1 MAITKLQPFNLD
13 TTANYTFANIATDN
27 ANLGNTATANFF
39 IGSGNNLS
47 NIQGANV
54 TGAVSSATT
63 SGTVTT
69 AAQPNITSVGTLTSL
84 SVTGNITG
92 GNTNLGNLATA
103 NFFSGS
109 GNNLSNIQA
118 ANISGQVANA
128 TVAGTVYTNA
138 QPNITS
144 TGSLTGLTVSN
155 ATGVVDFT
163 TTANVTLGAVG
174 NLHISGGTNAYVLS
188 TDGSGT
194 LSWVAQS
201 GGGGISNIS
210 NGTSNVNIPAVNG
223 NINFSAAGN
232 ANVVVITG
240 TGANI
245 SGTANV
251 TGNLIAGN
259 IIAGTG
265 SGGNITNAN
274 VISANTFTA
283 SGNISAGNASLG
295 NSVVANYF
303 TGNFYGTA
311 NSATTA
317 GTVTTAAQPNI
328 TSTGSLTGLT
338 VSNATGVVDFTTT
351 ANVTLGAVGNLHI
364 SGGTNAYVLSTDGSG
379 TLSWVAQSGG
389 GGGASISNGNSNVNI
404 PAANGNIN
412 FSATGNANVVV
423 ITGTGANISG
433 TANVTGN
440 LTAGNIIAGNGSGG
454 NITNANVISANTFT
468 ATGNISAGNA
478 NLGNLAIAN
487 FFSGAGNNLSNITA
501 SNITG
506 QVANALVSG
515 TVYTNAQPN
524 ITSVGTLTDLSV
536 SGNGVFGGNLT
547 VNGTLTYINST
558 TLSIS
563 DPIINLQTGPN
574 GAAPVAN
581 SGKDVGTALNYYDT
595 SAKISWMGWDVS
607 NAEIAFGSN
616 VSISSEVVTFTSLAN
631 IRSGN
636 AQLGNTVTANFF
648 IGSGNNLS
656 NIQGGN
662 VSGQVPNALISSTVY
677 TNAQPNITSVGSL
690 TGLTVSNITGIV
702 DFTTTANVTLGA
714 VGNLHISGGTNGYVL
729 QTDGSGTL
737 SWVAISA
744 GSGISNGTSNISIP
758 AVNGNINLTSAG
770 NTTLVVTGTGANIT
784 GNMEATA
791 NITAQYFT
799 GNGYYLTGVATNPA
813 NISNGTSNV
822 EVSLNGNVTT
832 SVNGNAN
839 ILVVTGTGINVTGN
853 ATIGTGTG
861 GNLIGANI
869 VTANLIN
876 AGTVNATANINAQ
889 YFTGNGYYLTG
900 VATNPA
906 NISNGTSNVEVS
918 LNGNVTTSVS
928 GNANILV
935 VTGTG
940 INVTG
945 NATIGTGTG
954 GNLIGANIVTAN
966 LINAGTVN
974 ATANINAQYFT
985 GNGYYLTGVA
995 TNPANISNGTSNVEV
1010 SLNGNVT
1017 TSVSGNANILVVTGT
1032 GINVTG
1038 NATIGTGTGGNL
1050 SGANNISANTF
1061 TGALAN
1067 GNSNVNIPSANGNIN
1082 FSVVGNANVM
1092 IITGTGANING
1103 TANITGNVNAP
1114 YFIGNGFYLTGVDTS
1129 PANISNG
1136 TSNVQVYLNSNV
1148 TTSVGSVANV
1158 FVVTTTGINVAGTLN
1173 ATGNANVGNIGATGV
1188 IATTLGGNLT
1198 TNAQPNITSVGSL
1211 TGLTVSN
1218 VTGVVNFTTTAN
1230 VTLGAV
1236 ANLHIS
1242 GGTNGYVL
1250 QTDGSGTLSWVAISA
1265 GSGISNGTSNISIP
1279 AVNGNVNI
1287 TSASNTTMVITG
1299 TGANITGTANVTG
1312 NANIGNIGTAQ
1323 LLASANI
1330 TAPQLISNIAVGTAP
1345 LIVTS
1350 TTQVANLN
1358 VATAGTVTTNAQPN
1372 ITSVGSL
1379 TGLTVS
1385 NATGVVDFTT
1395 TANVTLGAVA
1405 NLHIS
1410 GGSSSQFLQTDGS
1423 GTLTWAGISSS
1434 STLANGTSE
1443 VSIPVVNGN
1452 VNVTAAGNANILVV
1466 TGTGA
1471 NISGTLKVSGQSNL
1485 GAVGNVIITGGTN
1498 GQYLQTNGS
1507 GNLVWVGISSSSS
1520 LANGNSEVSI
1530 PVANSNVNITA
1541 VGNTT
1546 MVITG
1551 TGANITGTL
1560 NTTGNAN
1567 VGNLG
1572 TAQVLASANVT
1583 APQLISNIAVGTAP
1597 FVVTSTTQVA
1607 NLNVATA
1614 GTVTTNAQPNITSV
1628 GSLTGLTVSNA
1639 TGVVNFTTTANVT
1652 LGAVANLHISG
1663 GTNGYVLSTDGSG
1676 TLSWIASGGGGGG
1689 ASISNGTSNVNIAV
1703 ANGNITMGVGGTSNV
1718 VVISNTG
1725 ITALI
1730 LPRNITYADAT
1741 SITINAGNTD
1751 MAIQVNTQVVGTFT
1765 INAPTGTLSDGQK
1778 LMFRLQSTNIQTFS
1792 WDAVF
1797 DGSTDLNLP
1806 TTSSGSSKYDY
1817 MGFMYNS
1824 GQSKW
1829 NMISKNFG
1837 F

>member
-954 GNLIGANIVTAN
+954 GNL
-966 LINAGTVN
+966 
-974 ATANINAQYFT
+974 
-985 GNGYYLTGVA
+985 
-995 TNPANISNGTSNVEV
+995 
-1010 SLNGNVT
+1010 
-1017 TSVSGNANILVVTGT
+1017 
-1032 GINVTG
+1032 
-1038 NATIGTGTGGNL
+1038 

>member
-27 ANLGNTATANFF
+27 ANLGN
-39 IGSGNNLS
+39 
-47 NIQGANV
+47 
-54 TGAVSSATT
+54 
-63 SGTVTT
+63 
-69 AAQPNITSVGTLTSL
+69 
-84 SVTGNITG
+84 
-92 GNTNLGNLATA
+92 LATA
-103 NFFSGS
+103 NFFSGA
-109 GNNLSNIQA
+109 GNNLSNISGG
-118 ANISGQVANA
+118 NVTGQVANA

-155 ATGVVDFT
+155 ATGVVNFT

-188 TDGSGT
+188 TDGAGT

-201 GGGGISNIS
+201 G
-210 NGTSNVNIPAVNG
+210 
-223 NINFSAAGN
+223 
-232 ANVVVITG
+232 
-240 TGANI
+240 
-245 SGTANV
+245 
-251 TGNLIAGN
+251 
-259 IIAGTG
+259 
-265 SGGNITNAN
+265 
-274 VISANTFTA
+274 
-283 SGNISAGNASLG
+283 
-295 NSVVANYF
+295 
-303 TGNFYGTA
+303 
-311 NSATTA
+311 
-317 GTVTTAAQPNI
+317 
-328 TSTGSLTGLT
+328 
-338 VSNATGVVDFTTT
+338 
-351 ANVTLGAVGNLHI
+351 
-364 SGGTNAYVLSTDGSG
+364 
-379 TLSWVAQSGG
+379 GG

-404 PAANGNIN
+404 PSANGNIN
-412 FSATGNANVVV
+412 FSAIGNANVVV

-454 NITNANVISANTFT
+454 NITNANVISANTFI
-468 ATGNISAGNA
+468 ASGNITASNA
-478 NLGNLAIAN
+478 NLGNLATAN

-524 ITSVGTLTDLSV
+524 ITSVGTLTDISV

-581 SGKDVGTALNYYDT
+581 SGKDVGTALNYFDT
-595 SAKISWMGWDVS
+595 SAKIAWMGWDVS
-607 NAEIAFGSN
+607 NAEISFGSN
-616 VSISSEVVTFTSLAN
+616 VSISAEVVTYDTLAN

-636 AQLGNTVTANFF
+636 AQLGNLATANFF

-656 NIQGGN
+656 NIQAAN
-662 VSGQVPNALISSTVY
+662 ISGQVANALISGTVY

-690 TGLTVSNITGIV
+690 TGLTVSNVTGVV

-770 NTTLVVTGTGANIT
+770 NTTLVITGTGANIT

-839 ILVVTGTGINVTGN
+839 ILTVTGTGINITGN
-853 ATIGTGTG
+853 ATIGSGTG
-861 GNLIGANI
+861 GNLIGANV
-869 VTANLIN
+869 VTANLID
-876 AGTVNATANINAQ
+876 AITVNASANINAQYFTGNGYYLTGVATNPANISNGTSNVEVSLNGNVSTSVSGNANILVVTGTGINITGNATIGVGTGGNLIGANVLDANLVNAVTVNASANINAQ

-940 INVTG
+940 INITG
-945 NATIGTGTG
+945 NATIG
-954 GNLIGANIVTAN
+954 
-966 LINAGTVN
+966 
-974 ATANINAQYFT
+974 
-985 GNGYYLTGVA
+985 
-995 TNPANISNGTSNVEV
+995 S
-1010 SLNGNVT
+1010 
-1017 TSVSGNANILVVTGT
+1017 
-1032 GINVTG
+1032 
-1038 NATIGTGTGGNL
+1038 GTGGNL

-1061 TGALAN
+1061 TGALAK
-1067 GNSNVNIPSANGNIN
+1067 GNSNVNIPSSNGNIN
-1082 FSVVGNANVM
+1082 FSAVGNANVM
-1092 IITGTGANING
+1092 VITGTGANING
-1103 TANITGNVNAP
+1103 TANITGNVTAP
-1114 YFIGNGFYLTGVDTS
+1114 YFIGNGYYLTGVDTS

-1148 TTSVGSVANV
+1148 TTSVAGTANV
-1158 FVVTTTGINVAGTLN
+1158 LVITAAGINVAGTLN
-1173 ATGNANVGNIGATGV
+1173 ATGNANVGNIGVTGV

-1218 VTGVVNFTTTAN
+1218 
-1230 VTLGAV
+1230 
-1236 ANLHIS
+1236 I
-1242 GGTNGYVL
+1242 
-1250 QTDGSGTLSWVAISA
+1250 
-1265 GSGISNGTSNISIP
+1265 
-1279 AVNGNVNI
+1279 
-1287 TSASNTTMVITG
+1287 
-1299 TGANITGTANVTG
+1299 
-1312 NANIGNIGTAQ
+1312 
-1323 LLASANI
+1323 
-1330 TAPQLISNIAVGTAP
+1330 
-1345 LIVTS
+1345 
-1350 TTQVANLN
+1350 
-1358 VATAGTVTTNAQPN
+1358 
-1372 ITSVGSL
+1372 
-1379 TGLTVS
+1379 
-1385 NATGVVDFTT
+1385 
-1395 TANVTLGAVA
+1395 
-1405 NLHIS
+1405 
-1410 GGSSSQFLQTDGS
+1410 
-1423 GTLTWAGISSS
+1423 
-1434 STLANGTSE
+1434 
-1443 VSIPVVNGN
+1443 
-1452 VNVTAAGNANILVV
+1452 
-1466 TGTGA
+1466 
-1471 NISGTLKVSGQSNL
+1471 
-1485 GAVGNVIITGGTN
+1485 
-1498 GQYLQTNGS
+1498 
-1507 GNLVWVGISSSSS
+1507 
-1520 LANGNSEVSI
+1520 
-1530 PVANSNVNITA
+1530 
-1541 VGNTT
+1541 
-1546 MVITG
+1546 
-1551 TGANITGTL
+1551 
-1560 NTTGNAN
+1560 
-1567 VGNLG
+1567 
-1572 TAQVLASANVT
+1572 
-1583 APQLISNIAVGTAP
+1583 
-1597 FVVTSTTQVA
+1597 
-1607 NLNVATA
+1607 
-1614 GTVTTNAQPNITSV
+1614 
-1628 GSLTGLTVSNA
+1628 

-1676 TLSWIASGGGGGG
+1676 TLSWVAQSGGGGSSNISNGTSNISIPAVNGNINLTSASNTTMVITGTGANISGTANVTGNLSAGNIIAGTGSGGNITNANVISANTFIASGNITSGNANLGNLAIANFFSGAGNNLSNISGGNVTGNVANANFAGFVTGNAQGNITSVGSLTGLTVSNVTGVVNFTTTANVTLGAVGNLHISGGTSSQYLQTDGAGNLSWSSISSSSTLGNGNSSVTIPVANGNINLSAVGNANILVVTGTGANISGTLQVSGQSNLGNVGNVVITGGTSSQYLQTDGAGNLSWVSISSSSTLANGNSNVNIPTSNGNINLTAAGNTVLVVTGTGANISGTANVTGNLSAGNIIAGNGSGGNITNANVISANTFIALTSANFVSASNVNLGAVGNIKITGGTSSYVLSTDGAGNLSWVAQSGGGSASISNGTSNVNIATSGGNVTTSVGGTPNVLVVTTTGANISGTLQVSGQSNLGDVGNVVITGGTNGYVLSTNGSGGLSWIASGG

-1718 VVISNTG
+1718 VVVSNTG

-1730 LPRNITYADAT
+1730 LPRNVTYADAS

-1751 MAIQVNTQVVGTFT
+1751 MAIQVNTQAVGTFT

-1806 TTSSGSSKYDY
+1806 STSSGSSKYDY